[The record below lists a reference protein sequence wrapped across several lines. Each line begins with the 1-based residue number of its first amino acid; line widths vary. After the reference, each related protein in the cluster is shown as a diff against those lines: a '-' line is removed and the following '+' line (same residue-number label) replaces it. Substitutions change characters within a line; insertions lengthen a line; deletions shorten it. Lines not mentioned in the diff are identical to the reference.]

1 MMDYVIRD
9 ILLESEIEDV
19 KRLLEKNNLIYESTV
34 TKTIGLY
41 DKNQLIATGSIDH
54 NVIKMIAVDPNY
66 QSQNISSK
74 ILSHLLFYLE
84 AHDISHYFLFTKPEN
99 KDVFSNYNFN
109 KIMETKDIVLYE
121 NKNDDINS
129 KLKTLKK
136 SLPQKNGSRGCIVMN
151 LNPITLGHLHLIENA
166 SKMHNDLIIFI
177 VETDASLFDYKTRLN
192 LLRKSIKHLKNIYV
206 LPSTDYMI
214 SRATFPTYFLK
225 DKQEMEVYTEL
236 DVSIFKTYFMPIF
249 EIDQRHVGEEPIDEL
264 TREYNLKMKEILKDN
279 LMILPRKTHDQ
290 KVISASYVRKLASEQ
305 KYDMIKPIVPKATYK
320 FLISKK
326 GRALFHG

>member
-1 MMDYVIRD
+1 MMDYMIRD
-9 ILLESEIEDV
+9 ILLDSEIEEV
-19 KRLLEKNNLIYESTV
+19 KRLLEKNNLIYEHTV

-41 DKNQLIATGSIDH
+41 DKNKLIATGSIDH
-54 NVIKMIAVDPNY
+54 NVIKMIAVDPTY

-84 AHDISHYFLFTKPEN
+84 AHEINHYFLFTKPEN
-99 KDVFSNYNFN
+99 KDIFSNYNFN

-121 NKNDDINS
+121 NKNDEIHS
-129 KLKTLKK
+129 TLKK
-136 SLPQKNGSRGCIVMN
+136 LSQTLPEKKGSRGCIVMN
-151 LNPITLGHLHLIENA
+151 LNPMTLGHLYLIETA
-166 SKMHNDLIIFI
+166 SKEHDDLIIFL
-177 VETDASLFDYKTRLN
+177 VETNASLFNYETRLK
-192 LLRKSIKHLKNIYV
+192 LLKKSIKHLDNVYV

-225 DKQEMEVYTEL
+225 DKQKMDVYTEL

-249 EIDQRHVGEEPIDEL
+249 KIDTRHVGEEPIDEL
-264 TREYNLKMKEILKDN
+264 THQYNLKMKTILKEQLN
-279 LMILPRKTHDQ
+279 IIPRKTYHHDI
-290 KVISASYVRKLASEQ
+290 ISASYVRKLAREK

-326 GRALFHG
+326 GRALFHE

>member
-1 MMDYVIRD
+1 MMDYMIRD
-9 ILLESEIEDV
+9 ILLDSEIEEV
-19 KRLLEKNNLIYESTV
+19 KNLLEKNNLIYEHTV

-41 DKNQLIATGSIDH
+41 DKNKLIATGSIDH
-54 NVIKMIAVDPNY
+54 NVIKMIAVDSNY

-84 AHDISHYFLFTKPEN
+84 AHEINHYFLFTKPEN
-99 KDVFSNYNFN
+99 KNIFSNYNFN

-121 NKNDDINS
+121 NKDDDITS
-129 KLKTLKK
+129 SLKK
-136 SLPQKNGSRGCIVMN
+136 MSKILPQKKGSRGCIVMN
-151 LNPITLGHLHLIENA
+151 LNPMTLGHLYLIETA
-166 SKMHNDLIIFI
+166 AQAHDDLIIFL
-177 VETDASLFDYKTRLN
+177 VETDASLFDYDTRIKI
-192 LLRKSIKHLKNIYV
+192 LRKSIKHLMHVHI

-225 DKQEMEVYTEL
+225 DKQKMDVYTEL

-249 EIDQRHVGEEPIDEL
+249 QIDQRHVGEEPLDEL
-264 TREYNLKMKEILKDN
+264 THHYNLKMKAILKEKLN
-279 LMILPRKTHDQ
+279 IIPRKTYHQ
-290 KVISASYVRKLASEQ
+290 EIISASYVRKLARER

-326 GRALFHG
+326 GRALFHE